1 MTAYSDLVRDHFE
14 NPRNA
19 GEIVDADAVGYET
32 NPVCGDTMRLTLR
45 INGRRIVEAR
55 FLASGCPAAIAA
67 SSVCTEMIR
76 GLSLAEA
83 EALTKEQYAAAL
95 GGLPFPLASDR
106 DLEAARAYGVLDDGG
121 KRSRRAVFVIDKGGA
136 VLHVVPWFQP
146 GNPIQY
152 EEIFAALGFEV

>member
-45 INGRRIVEAR
+45 INGGRIVEAR
-55 FLASGCPAAIAA
+55 FQASGCPAAIAA

-83 EALTKEQYAAAL
+83 EAVTKEQYAAAL
-95 GGLPFPLASDR
+95 GGLPPGKMHCSVLAADAVKAATADYR
-106 DLEAARAYGVLDDGG
+106 RREA
-121 KRSRRAVFVIDKGGA
+121 
-136 VLHVVPWFQP
+136 P
-146 GNPIQY
+146 
-152 EEIFAALGFEV
+152 

>member
-19 GEIVDADAVGYET
+19 GEVPDADAVGYET

-45 INGRRIVEAR
+45 INGGRIVEAR
-55 FLASGCPAAIAA
+55 FQASGCPAAMAA

-83 EALTKEQYAAAL
+83 EAVTKEQYAAAL
-95 GGLPFPLASDR
+95 GGLPPGKMHCSVLAADAVR
-106 DLEAARAYGVLDDGG
+106 AAAADFRR
-121 KRSRRAVFVIDKGGA
+121 RSA
-136 VLHVVPWFQP
+136 P
-146 GNPIQY
+146 
-152 EEIFAALGFEV
+152 